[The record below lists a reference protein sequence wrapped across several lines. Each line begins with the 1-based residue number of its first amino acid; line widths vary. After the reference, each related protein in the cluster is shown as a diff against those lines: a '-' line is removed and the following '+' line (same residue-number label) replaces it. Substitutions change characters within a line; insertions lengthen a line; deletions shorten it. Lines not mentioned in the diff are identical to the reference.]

1 MNMPVDI
8 TSAASA
14 EQSSSAASSHS
25 AATPSQQL
33 FGTTSLAAPA
43 TINLLSPAPGT
54 RFTRRAVELEQ
65 AQARLRKP
73 QDDSTSE
80 RAEFALRPL
89 DLAADMAMVD
99 EWTSGERASF
109 WGMSDDLITTK
120 YDFYQGLEES
130 QHAQGWVGFYNDQP
144 AFLVELYDP
153 AHDPLGKHY
162 SVQPGDFG
170 MHFLVAPRSED
181 QAPISGFSRAVI
193 ESIMAMIFAG
203 QFRDEHADEGKDA
216 VRPVTRVVVEPDSR
230 NRAIHPLNAAVGFVD
245 HGPLDLD
252 GKPARLCFCTPQDFR
267 AALASRSPRLDSGVT
282 ANPAAASQHLT
293 GPDWQQANRL
303 LVRKALAEFSH
314 ERLIHPQC
322 ADDCGTR
329 TACQS
334 HDNWHHF
341 RLPLAAQISDTP
353 PVSRRAVEYR
363 FVARRFQL
371 DHWLID
377 AASIQRLDA
386 DGNAL
391 PLDARELILE
401 LNDVLEIPPRLLPV
415 YLEEVSATLASSAWK
430 MQRAVRENQSA
441 RVLAGA
447 SFQTLE
453 SAMSEGH
460 PCFVAN
466 NGRMGFDALDYRA
479 YAPEAA
485 QPFSLVW
492 IAVHR
497 DNAHYSAVDGLDPR
511 RLLEEELGEAEL
523 ARLEQQLTE
532 KGLAPSDYLMMPVHP
547 WQWSHKL
554 AITFAAEIASQHI
567 VCLGLGEDRYQAQQS
582 IRTLYNRNQP
592 NRRYVKVAL
601 SILNMGFMRGL
612 SPYYMRATPVINQ
625 WLQGLIDS
633 DPSFEKWGFRLLRE
647 VAAIGYRDD
656 VLEDADPAAVGYRK
670 MLASLWRES
679 PEDVKDE
686 GERLMT
692 MAALLHVDNDEKAL
706 LPALIER
713 SGIGAEAW
721 IDKWLTAY
729 MTPLLHCYFKHD
741 LVFMPHGENLIMRL
755 RDGVPCGA
763 LMKDIAE
770 EAALF
775 ATEETRALELP
786 AGVER
791 LVVEVPEP
799 IRILSLLTD
808 VFDCIFR
815 FAVPLLVREQVMTE
829 EAFWSRV
836 AACIHDYQDA
846 HPEMADKFA
855 RHDLFAPRFTLS
867 CLNRL
872 QLRNN
877 QQMVDLT
884 DPSGALQLKGE
895 LDNPIAAFAR
905 R

>member
-8 TSAASA
+8 TTTRGTT
-14 EQSSSAASSHS
+14 SHS
-25 AATPSQQL
+25 AAEPAQQIFGAHASVTPPHIDL
-33 FGTTSLAAPA
+33 LMPAATTCFS
-43 TINLLSPAPGT
+43 
-54 RFTRRAVELEQ
+54 RRSVELEQ

-73 QDDSTSE
+73 QDDSTPE

-89 DLAADMAMVD
+89 NLAADMALVD
-99 EWTSGERASF
+99 EWTSGARASF
-109 WGMSDDLITTK
+109 WGMSDDLLTTK
-120 YDFYQGLEES
+120 HDFYQDLENS
-130 QHAQGWVGFYNDQP
+130 AHAQGWMGYYNDQP
-144 AFLVELYDP
+144 AFLIELYDP

-162 SVQPGDFG
+162 DVQPGDFG
-170 MHFLVAPRSED
+170 MHFLVAPRNDD
-181 QAPISGFSRAVI
+181 QPAISGFSRAVI

-203 QFRDEHADEGKDA
+203 QFRDEHAADTGEA

-230 NRAIHPLNAAVGFVD
+230 NARIHPLNAAVGFVD

-252 GKPARLCFCTPQDFR
+252 GKPARLCFCTAEDFR
-267 AALASRSPRLDSGVT
+267 AALASRSPRLDVT
-282 ANPAAASQHLT
+282 LAARPTAASSHLASD
-293 GPDWQQANRL
+293 DWQHANRL

-322 ADDCGTR
+322 ADDGSSRNASR
-329 TACQS
+329 TT
-334 HDNWHHF
+334 DGWHHF
-341 RLPLAAQISDTP
+341 RLPIAVEQGKT

-386 DGNAL
+386 EGESL

-401 LNDVLEIPPRLLPV
+401 LNEVLEIPPRLLPV
-415 YLEEVSATLASSAWK
+415 YLEEVSATLSSSAWK
-430 MQRAVRENQSA
+430 RDRARRENQSA

-485 QPFSLVW
+485 QPLSLVW
-492 IAVHR
+492 LAVHH
-497 DNAHYSAVDGLDPR
+497 DNAHYSAIDDLDPR
-511 RLLEEELGEAEL
+511 RLLEEELGAAEL
-523 ARLEQQLTE
+523 ARMEGLLSAQ
-532 KGLAPSDYLMMPVHP
+532 GLAAEDYLLMPVHP

-554 AITFAAEIASQHI
+554 AITFASELASQRI

-592 NRRYVKVAL
+592 SRRYVKVAL

-625 WLQGLIDS
+625 WLQGLVDA
-633 DPSFEKWGFRLLRE
+633 DPAFERWGFRLMRE

-679 PEDVKDE
+679 PEDVRED

-713 SGIGAEAW
+713 SGIGADAW
-721 IDKWLTAY
+721 IDAWLTAY
-729 MTPLLHCYFKHD
+729 MTPLLHCYFTHD
-741 LVFMPHGENLIMRL
+741 LVFMPHGENLILRL
-755 RDGVPCGA
+755 RNGVPCGA

-775 ATEETRALELP
+775 ATDETRALELP

-791 LVVEVPEP
+791 LIVEVPED

-829 EAFWSRV
+829 DAFWSRV

-855 RHDLFAPRFTLS
+855 RHDMFAPRFTLS

>member
-8 TSAASA
+8 TSNR
-14 EQSSSAASSHS
+14 SHS
-25 AATPSQQL
+25 AATPSQHL
-33 FGTTSLAAPA
+33 FGATTQHAPA
-43 TINLLSPAPGT
+43 VVNLLSPAPT
-54 RFTRRAVELEQ
+54 ACFSRRAVELEQ

-73 QDDSTSE
+73 QDASTPE
-80 RAEFALRPL
+80 RAEFSLRPL
-89 DLAADMAMVD
+89 NLAEDMPLVD
-99 EWTSGERASF
+99 EWTSGARASF
-109 WGMSDDLITTK
+109 WGMSDDLLTTK
-120 YDFYQGLEES
+120 HDFYQDLENS
-130 QHAQGWVGFYNDQP
+130 AHAQGWMGYYNDQP

-153 AHDPLGKHY
+153 AHDPLGTHY
-162 SVQPGDFG
+162 AVQPGDFG
-170 MHFLVAPRSED
+170 MHFLVAPRNDD
-181 QAPISGFSRAVI
+181 QPAISGFSRAVI

-203 QFRDEHADEGKDA
+203 QLCDEHAISGKDGGKEA
-216 VRPVTRVVVEPDSR
+216 LRPVTRVVVEPDSR
-230 NRAIHPLNAAVGFVD
+230 NAAIHPLNAAVGFVD

-267 AALASRSPRLDSGVT
+267 TALASRSPRLDTTVS
-282 ANPAAASQHLT
+282 ANPAAASQHLIAA
-293 GPDWQQANRL
+293 DWQHANRL

-322 ADDCGTR
+322 ADDESARNTSRISDG
-329 TACQS
+329 
-334 HDNWHHF
+334 WHHF
-341 RLPLAAQISDTP
+341 RLSLPHPESDKA
-353 PVSRRAVEYR
+353 PVSRRAMEYR

-377 AASIQRLDA
+377 AASILRL
-386 DGNAL
+386 NANGDSL

-430 MQRAVRENQSA
+430 LQRAVRENQSS

-485 QPFSLVW
+485 QPLSLVW

-497 DNAHYSAVDGLDPR
+497 DNAHYSAIDDLDPR
-511 RLLEEELGEAEL
+511 RLLEEELGAAEL
-523 ARLEQQLTE
+523 ARLERQLSD
-532 KGLAPSDYLMMPVHP
+532 KGLVASDYLMMPVHP

-554 AITFAAEIASQHI
+554 AITFAGEISSQRI

-592 NRRYVKVAL
+592 KRRYVKVAL

-625 WLQGLIDS
+625 WLQSLVES
-633 DPSFEKWGFRLLRE
+633 DPSFETWGFRLLRE
-647 VAAIGYRDD
+647 VAAVGYRDD

-679 PEDVKDE
+679 PEDVKEE

-692 MAALLHVDNDEKAL
+692 MASLLHIDNDEKAL

-729 MTPLLHCYFKHD
+729 MTPLLHCYFTHD
-741 LVFMPHGENLIMRL
+741 LVFMPHGENLILRL
-755 RDGVPCGA
+755 RDGVPCGT

-770 EAALF
+770 EACLF
-775 ATEETRALELP
+775 ATDYTRGLELP
-786 AGVER
+786 EGVER
-791 LVVEVPEP
+791 LVMEVPEP

-836 AACIHDYQDA
+836 AVCIHDYQDA
-846 HPEMADKFA
+846 HPEMAEKFA
-855 RHDLFAPRFTLS
+855 RHDMFAPRFTLS

>member
-8 TSAASA
+8 TTTRANA
-14 EQSSSAASSHS
+14 HS
-25 AATPSQQL
+25 AATPAQQI
-33 FGTTSLAAPA
+33 FGETSLDTSPA
-43 TINLLSPAPGT
+43 LDLLSPVPGT
-54 RFTRRAVELEQ
+54 RFTRRSVELEQ

-73 QDDSTSE
+73 QDDSTPE

-89 DLAADMAMVD
+89 DLAADMALVD
-99 EWTSGERASF
+99 EWTSGARASF
-109 WGMSDDLITTK
+109 WGMSEDLLTTK
-120 YDFYQGLEES
+120 HDFYQGLEDS
-130 QHAQGWVGFYNDQP
+130 RHAQGWLGLYNDQP

-162 SVQPGDFG
+162 AVQPGDFG
-170 MHFLVAPRSED
+170 MHFLIAPRSDD

-203 QFRDEHADEGKDA
+203 QFRDEHAADTGEA

-230 NRAIHPLNAAVGFVD
+230 NTAIHPLNAAVGFVD

-267 AALASRSPRLDSGVT
+267 AALASRSPRLDTTIT
-282 ANPAAASQHLT
+282 ANPAAAGQHLT

-322 ADDCGTR
+322 ADETNARITDG
-329 TACQS
+329 
-334 HDNWHHF
+334 WHHY
-341 RLPLAAQISDTP
+341 RLSLSAPASDKA

-377 AASIQRLDA
+377 AASLQRLDA
-386 DGNAL
+386 NGKAL

-479 YAPEAA
+479 FAPEAA
-485 QPFSLVW
+485 QPFALVW

-497 DNAHYSAVDGLDPR
+497 DNAHYSGVDGLDPR
-511 RLLEEELGEAEL
+511 RLLEEELGHAEL
-523 ARLEQQLTE
+523 ARLEHQLTA
-532 KGLAPSDYLMMPVHP
+532 KGLDAADYLMMPVHP
-547 WQWSHKL
+547 WQWNHKL
-554 AITFAAEIASQHI
+554 AITFAAEISSQRI

-592 NRRYVKVAL
+592 GRRYVKVAL

-612 SPYYMRATPVINQ
+612 SPYYMRATPAINQ

-633 DPSFEKWGFRLLRE
+633 DPSFETWGFRLLRE

-775 ATEETRALELP
+775 ATDETRALELP
-786 AGVER
+786 EGVER

-808 VFDCIFR
+808 IFDCIFR

-829 EAFWSRV
+829 DAFWSRV

-905 R
+905 H